1 MDGRFRVIPCEHT
14 TQAFTVLK
22 DTRVDC
28 VVADY
33 RLDWRSGYRD
43 GVHLLDQVAQTYPHV
58 GRVVFTGNKHELPS
72 EAFTRH
78 AVVEKNGQLWELAEA
93 IVNEIE
99 RRSCAPAPNT
109 G

>member
-1 MDGRFRVIPCEHT
+1 MDGRFSVILCEHT
-14 TQAFTVLK
+14 TQAFTVLS

-43 GVHLLDQVAQTYPHV
+43 GVHLLDQVASSYPHV
-58 GRVVFTGNKHELPS
+58 GRVVFTGNKEALPP

-99 RRSCAPAPNT
+99 RRSSVAPQNP